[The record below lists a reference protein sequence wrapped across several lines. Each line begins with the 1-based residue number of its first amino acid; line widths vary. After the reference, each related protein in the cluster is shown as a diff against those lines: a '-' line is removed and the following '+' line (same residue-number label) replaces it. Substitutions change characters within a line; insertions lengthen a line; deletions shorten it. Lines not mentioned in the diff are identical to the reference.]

1 MSPLEVGPTPLAL
14 TAAANIRI
22 KDTRAKKKTV
32 RSLRHDRTGSTT
44 MLPWSRRR
52 SRLSGSLETLEDAH
66 LLTHPRADPEA
77 HQNRP
82 QIPDHPGSSRI
93 IPDHPGSSRNF
104 HRLSSEY
111 RTSPVFRGR
120 TPHVPC
126 FSPQNRLGRRNL
138 PTSKGSFSRR
148 ITGHSCTVCRRAP
161 NRGESRVRKTTS
173 AQYRPQWVSVNASAT
188 PSPRKM

>member
-22 KDTRAKKKTV
+22 KDTRAKKRPSGRSDTTERVRQPCCHGREEDPDCQGRLRPWKTHI
-32 RSLRHDRTGSTT
+32 RSLTLGPTPKHTRTG
-44 MLPWSRRR
+44 LK
-52 SRLSGSLETLEDAH
+52 
-66 LLTHPRADPEA
+66 
-77 HQNRP
+77 
-82 QIPDHPGSSRI
+82 SRI

>member
-66 LLTHPRADPEA
+66 SLTHPRADPEA

-93 IPDHPGSSRNF
+93 IPDHPGSSRIIPEFSPAFVRIPDIAGFSRKNAACSVLF
-104 HRLSSEY
+104 AAKSPRQAKFTDIQGFFLTSDYGPFLYRLSS
-111 RTSPVFRGR
+111 S
-120 TPHVPC
+120 
-126 FSPQNRLGRRNL
+126 S
-138 PTSKGSFSRR
+138 
-148 ITGHSCTVCRRAP
+148 
-161 NRGESRVRKTTS
+161 ESG
-173 AQYRPQWVSVNASAT
+173 
-188 PSPRKM
+188 

>member
-66 LLTHPRADPEA
+66 SLTHPRADPEA

-82 QIPDHPGSSRI
+82 QIPDHPGI
-93 IPDHPGSSRNF
+93 FTG
-104 HRLSSEY
+104 
-111 RTSPVFRGR
+111 FR
-120 TPHVPC
+120 P
-126 FSPQNRLGRRNL
+126 N
-138 PTSKGSFSRR
+138 
-148 ITGHSCTVCRRAP
+148 TGHRRFFAEE
-161 NRGESRVRKTTS
+161 RRMFRAFRRKIASAGEIYRHPRVLSHVGLR
-173 AQYRPQWVSVNASAT
+173 AIPVPFVVELRIGVNPEFERRPQHSIVRNGYRST
-188 PSPRKM
+188 PLRHLLRGKCKSLAGMPLWI